1 MTVEQ
6 IQTKIIGE
14 KSPDFKVMLADGAY
28 TWFGSNGGIITFFY
42 DTFEPEINEDGSLG
56 VKIIKRT
63 FPIEIRMAPETY
75 KNVIAWMTDRVKI
88 FEESVKAK
96 KSN

>member
-1 MTVEQ
+1 MTAEQ
-6 IQTKIIGE
+6 TQTKIIGE

-28 TWFGSNGGIITFFY
+28 TWYGENGGIITFFY
-42 DTFEPEINEDGSLG
+42 DTFEPEINKDGSLA

-63 FPIEIRMAPETY
+63 FPIEIRLAPETY
-75 KNVIAWMTDRVKI
+75 KRVISWMTDQVRI
-88 FEESVKAK
+88 SEESMKAK